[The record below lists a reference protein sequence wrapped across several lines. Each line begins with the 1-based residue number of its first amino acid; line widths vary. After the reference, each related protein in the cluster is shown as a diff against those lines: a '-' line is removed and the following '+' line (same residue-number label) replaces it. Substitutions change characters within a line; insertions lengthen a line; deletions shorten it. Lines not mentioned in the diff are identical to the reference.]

1 MDRTRARVLASAF
14 HSATVWIGCALGACL
29 TAGCASPGQLSESSG
44 RGSPPACACQS
55 NVAQQSKP
63 KNGASNP
70 AAHPSPHT
78 VGQAWR
84 AYVDCLHSP
93 LSRRGPAMNVEE
105 GRGDTGVSRYPPA
118 GGERYPQRGPAMNV
132 GEGRGDTGVSS
143 FPPAEGERNVPA
155 EAPRP
160 PSGAEP
166 TEDNGAVGPPGP
178 TAAASTRAGANA
190 PKGKGGADRQRDH
203 LQATTVSREK
213 AVFPFP
219 SFNST
224 GLLPIEPLVASMT
237 GTLCLAAAL
246 RESEKD
252 DDQDIFDSDTLGSDG
267 PGRTSGGEG
276 IADSEIK
283 RVGAA
288 ETRPLLARLGLDP
301 RQTFG
306 SGGESGDISQRQGD
320 TGLSRY
326 PPAAG
331 ERSFP
336 SAGAPAEAKG
346 LFGKNEAAWYSACA
360 GNRGDPGA
368 QRLPGALHRP

>member
-55 NVAQQSKP
+55 NVARAVEAQEWRQQS
-63 KNGASNP
+63 GGSS
-70 AAHPSPHT
+70 SPHT

-160 PSGAEP
+160 PSGPSQPRTTAPSARRAQRLRLARERERTPPRAKAEP
-166 TEDNGAVGPPGP
+166 TGREAIC
-178 TAAASTRAGANA
+178 RR
-190 PKGKGGADRQRDH
+190 RQ
-203 LQATTVSREK
+203 
-213 AVFPFP
+213 F
-219 SFNST
+219 
-224 GLLPIEPLVASMT
+224 
-237 GTLCLAAAL
+237 
-246 RESEKD
+246 
-252 DDQDIFDSDTLGSDG
+252 
-267 PGRTSGGEG
+267 PGRKQSFRFPPS
-276 IADSEIK
+276 I
-283 RVGAA
+283 R
-288 ETRPLLARLGLDP
+288 LACCRSSL
-301 RQTFG
+301 
-306 SGGESGDISQRQGD
+306 
-320 TGLSRY
+320 LSR
-326 PPAAG
+326 
-331 ERSFP
+331 R
-336 SAGAPAEAKG
+336 
-346 LFGKNEAAWYSACA
+346 
-360 GNRGDPGA
+360 
-368 QRLPGALHRP
+368 